1 MLRYFLRRLFIA
13 IPTLLIVSLAVFGI
27 SKCAPG
33 DPVEAFFSE
42 EVRTTAEP
50 GQEAEQYKR
59 SAQQLGLDK
68 PVFYLTFA
76 PAPFP
81 DTFWRVYPPARR
93 ERLSKLVFQ
102 TGNWPYVSVY
112 DSTLSDFLKSAAALR
127 DTSGA
132 RRNLALELS
141 VLMTAS
147 QLEEIEAST
156 HRIASLLNSLP
167 SGNNMIPRL
176 VALQSDVQ
184 RMQQTRQPLKTYQ
197 PAIHWNGINNQYH
210 AWITGYLTGN
220 WGLTRR
226 MRPVWEEIR
235 PALLATATLSGIALL
250 LAFLIAIPLGVEM
263 ARFKNSRF
271 DRWSKQLLFFLHSM
285 PVFWLGGIL
294 VMLFT
299 GNIIGKPLI
308 ENPYLDVTDQWLT
321 GTESFSAWFVRKL
334 PGFILPIAVL
344 TLHALALIAMQMRG
358 GMLETLRQDYI
369 RTARAK
375 GLNDDYIYWK
385 HAFRNA
391 LFPIITLF
399 GAMLPALLTGSLVVE
414 TLFNFPGLGLKTQ
427 TAFLNH
433 DLATLSA
440 ILMAVAMLTI
450 AGNLVADLMYALADP
465 RVRFSNSA

>member
-1 MLRYFLRRLFIA
+1 MLRYFLRRLLFA
-13 IPTLLIVSLAVFGI
+13 LPTLLIVSLAVFGI

-33 DPVEAFFSE
+33 DPVELLFSE
-42 EVRTTAEP
+42 EVRTTAEA
-50 GQEAEQYKR
+50 GQEAERYKR
-59 SAQQLGLDK
+59 AAQQLGLDK
-68 PVFYLTFA
+68 PVFYVNVA

-102 TGNWPYVSVY
+102 TGNWLCVSVY
-112 DSTLSDFLKSAAALR
+112 DSSLSEFSKSAATVR
-127 DTSGA
+127 DSSGD

-141 VLMTAS
+141 ALTTAS
-147 QLEEIEAST
+147 KLEEIAESVQ
-156 HRIASLLNSLP
+156 RISSLLDSIP
-167 SGNNMIPRL
+167 SREKLIPGL
-176 VALQSDVQ
+176 KALQSDVQ
-184 RMQQTRQPLKTYQ
+184 RMQQNRQPLKIYQ

-226 MRPVWEEIR
+226 MKPVWEEIK

-250 LAFLIAIPLGVEM
+250 LAFLIAVPLGVEM
-263 ARFKNSRF
+263 GRFRNSRF

-285 PVFWLGGIL
+285 PVFWLGSIL

-321 GTESFSAWFVRKL
+321 GTESFSAWFVKKL
-334 PGFILPIAVL
+334 PRFVLPIAVL

-358 GMLETLRQDYI
+358 GMLEALRQDYI

-375 GLNDDYIYWK
+375 GLNDDDIYWK

-414 TLFNFPGLGLKTQ
+414 TLFNFPGLGVKTQ
-427 TAFLNH
+427 TAFLDH

-440 ILMAVAMLTI
+440 ILMAIAVLTI
-450 AGNLVADLMYALADP
+450 VGNLVADLMYALADP
-465 RVRFSNSA
+465 RVRFSSSE